1 MEITGKTEVVESTVE
16 ILNMITKYWCFKMM
30 IIDFIKHRGIHKFIL

>member
-16 ILNMITKYWCFKMM
+16 ILNMITKY
-30 IIDFIKHRGIHKFIL
+30 